1 MPTPSRSALAPNQAG
16 PKPDWLKVRVPSGPT
31 YQRLLG
37 IMRDSDLHTVCEEA
51 HCPNLAECWGR
62 GTATFMILGDT
73 CTRACGYCQ
82 VTSGRPNGLDRD
94 EPRRVALAVQ
104 RMGLKHA
111 VVTSVNRD
119 DLADGGAAIFADT
132 VRWIR
137 RLSPATTIEVLI
149 PDFEGNW
156 DALATTLE
164 MQPEVLNHNT
174 ETVPRL
180 YPLVRHKA
188 DYAQSLELLRRA
200 AAWSPRPVTKSGI
213 MVGLG
218 ETRGEISAVLRDL
231 RSVDCDVLTVGQYL
245 RPSLKHLPVARYL
258 PPAEFDAIRDEARTL
273 GFTHVESGP
282 LVRSSYHAE
291 SQVPGRESRDRIVP
305 LVDPD

>member
-1 MPTPSRSALAPNQAG
+1 M
-16 PKPDWLKVRVPSGPT
+16 
-31 YQRLLG
+31 
-37 IMRDSDLHTVCEEA
+37 
-51 HCPNLAECWGR
+51 
-62 GTATFMILGDT
+62 
-73 CTRACGYCQ
+73 
-82 VTSGRPNGLDRD
+82 
-94 EPRRVALAVQ
+94 
-104 RMGLKHA
+104 
-111 VVTSVNRD
+111 
-119 DLADGGAAIFADT
+119 
-132 VRWIR
+132 
-137 RLSPATTIEVLI
+137 
-149 PDFEGNW
+149 
-156 DALATTLE
+156 
-164 MQPEVLNHNT
+164 LNHNT

-218 ETRGEISAVLRDL
+218 ETRDEISAVLRDL

-258 PPAEFDAIRDEARTL
+258 PPAEFDAIRDEARAL

-291 SQVPGRESRDRIVP
+291 SQVPAGRARTGSCPSSIRTDALAITPAQACRP
-305 LVDPD
+305 MRRHLVSCLQAGVAQR